1 MDRRAISW
9 LKTFAVQAGAY
20 ALENGHANFIGFGSQ
35 AFANPDFA
43 KDILSEGTIVSGKI
57 CITCTKCVE
66 LMRSM
71 LPSGC
76 VVRDKAYA
84 QLYQQYIK
92 NNG

>member
-1 MDRRAISW
+1 M
-9 LKTFAVQAGAY
+9 
-20 ALENGHANFIGFGSQ
+20 
-35 AFANPDFA
+35 
-43 KDILSEGTIVSGKI
+43 
-57 CITCTKCVE
+57 CTKCVE

-76 VVRDKAYA
+76 VVQDKAHA

>member
-1 MDRRAISW
+1 M
-9 LKTFAVQAGAY
+9 QAGAY
-20 ALENGHANFIGFGSQ
+20 ALEYGHANFIEFGGQ

-43 KDILSEGTIVSGKI
+43 KEILIEGTIVSDKL